1 VRYGKRVEVSS
12 SLGPSST
19 EPYSQSKG
27 IGISTHSGELGQKK
41 LLALLPLDMT
51 LLSVDVQCARDLA
64 VVCLG
69 CSKHLCNLSLLDI
82 NTAGGVR
89 QTLPHTRCCRAFSA
103 KS

>member
-1 VRYGKRVEVSS
+1 MRYGKRVEVSS

-51 LLSVDVQCARDLA
+51 LLSVDVQCAREISQSSA
-64 VVCLG
+64 LG
-69 CSKHLCNLSLLDI
+69 VLSTFVTFRSSI
-82 NTAGGVR
+82 
-89 QTLPHTRCCRAFSA
+89 
-103 KS
+103 